1 MKIAIVSPMVLP
13 CPAVKGGAVEMLTQY
28 LAEGASIENEVDLYT
43 KFDEKIEKYKIENV
57 NIIQVKISKIKK
69 ELQRI
74 YDRINYKFFK
84 GNLNFYSFIDKKT
97 AKLLANKKYDYI
109 IVENEMVLYK
119 YIKKYNKDTQLIY
132 HMHNDF
138 GAKNRTPKYYDII
151 AKTAKKILTVSEY
164 IKKRCIEVNDTNNIE
179 VLLNCIDETIYNS
192 ENKENYREKYNIE
205 KDEIVI
211 GFAGRLLKEKG
222 ILELIKAFKLL
233 KTDKKIKL
241 LIVGTNVF
249 VNLEKDKY
257 LQKVYNEIKNI
268 SENVIFTGY
277 IEIEKMPF
285 IYNSMDIM
293 VIPSLWEEPFG
304 CVAIEAMAMG
314 VPIIATKSGG
324 LQEILSEE
332 NGFLVDKDEKIV
344 ENLKQKMQVLINDEK
359 LRKEISKNNIECFR
373 NHSEY
378 HKKNYYNNFKNCIKK

>member
-1 MKIAIVSPMVLP
+1 
-13 CPAVKGGAVEMLTQY
+13 
-28 LAEGASIENEVDLYT
+28 
-43 KFDEKIEKYKIENV
+43 
-57 NIIQVKISKIKK
+57 
-69 ELQRI
+69 
-74 YDRINYKFFK
+74 
-84 GNLNFYSFIDKKT
+84 
-97 AKLLANKKYDYI
+97 
-109 IVENEMVLYK
+109 MVLYK
-119 YIKKYNKDTQLIY
+119 YIQKYNKNSRLIY

-151 AKTAKKILTVSEY
+151 AKTAEKILTVSEY
-164 IKKRCIEVNDTNNIE
+164 IKKRCIEVDNTNNIE
-179 VLLNCIDETIYNS
+179 VLFNCIDETIYNS
-192 ENKENYREKYNIE
+192 KNKENYREKYNIE

-233 KTDKKIKL
+233 KTNKKVKL

-268 SENVIFTGY
+268 SENIIFTGY

-293 VIPSLWEEPFG
+293 VIPSLWEEAFG

-324 LQEILSEE
+324 LHALSQS
-332 NGFLVDKDEKIV
+332 K
-344 ENLKQKMQVLINDEK
+344 KMA
-359 LRKEISKNNIECFR
+359 F
-373 NHSEY
+373 
-378 HKKNYYNNFKNCIKK
+378 